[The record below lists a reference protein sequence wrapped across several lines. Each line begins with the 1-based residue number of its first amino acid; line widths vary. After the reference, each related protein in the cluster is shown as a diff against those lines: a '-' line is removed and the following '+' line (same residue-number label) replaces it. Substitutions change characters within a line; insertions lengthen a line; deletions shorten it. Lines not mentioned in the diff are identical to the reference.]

1 MRLFVLV
8 RDQDVSGFSGTGV
21 VAEGVEFG
29 DGRVA
34 MRWTTNGVH
43 SLVLHASLDELLK
56 VHGHNGASRIEW
68 LADQTKG
75 EQA

>member
-29 DGRVA
+29 DGRVV
-34 MRWTTNGVH
+34 MRWVTNGVH
-43 SLVLHASLDELLK
+43 SMVLHASIDELLK

-68 LADQTKG
+68 LAEQG
-75 EQA
+75 EKA

>member
-8 RDQDVSGFSGTGV
+8 RERDETGFSGTGM

-29 DGRVA
+29 DGRVV
-34 MRWTTNGVH
+34 MRWVTNGVH
-43 SLVLHASLDELLK
+43 SMVLHASIDELLK

-68 LADQTKG
+68 LAEQG
-75 EQA
+75 EKA